1 MVLDWQSYEPDML
14 PASPTGWRGQTWYLV
29 LLGTLWDFF
38 KLIAPAPD
46 LILRPTDVPMETV
59 PQLAMWPVSGK
70 IL

>member
-1 MVLDWQSYEPDML
+1 M
-14 PASPTGWRGQTWYLV
+14 
-29 LLGTLWDFF
+29 LLGMLWDFS

-46 LILRPTDVPMETV
+46 LILRPINVPMETV